1 MFGLYVHIPFCA
13 RRCPYCD
20 FAIHIGA
27 RADFVDAYV
36 DALEHELT
44 LALQSPEV
52 SGRRLTSIFFGGG
65 TPTFLADEMLA
76 RLLERIHATNAVA
89 ANVEVTIEA
98 NPENL
103 NPAKLKALRAAGF
116 NRLSL
121 GVQSLDDEAL
131 RYLGRVHRAADVEE
145 VVIAAREAG
154 WEDVS
159 LDLIY
164 AVPQQSR
171 AAWRNT
177 LERSKNMPLTHVSCY
192 SLTIESGTPF
202 GKRAEKGTLFPVCD
216 DDQADQMQDAQD
228 ILEAAGILRYE
239 ISNYARP
246 GFESKHN
253 RNYWA
258 GGDYLAAGCGA
269 HGHLKGV
276 RWWNERD
283 AAKYVELIKLQG
295 KARVGQELL
304 TQRQRMDE
312 LVMLGLRTRE
322 GFSPQEIAQRLGLD
336 VAGIIGEALERLVK
350 QNWLETK
357 EGRIYLTAPGIPI
370 ADAVALQLLS

>member
-27 RADFVDAYV
+27 RADFREAYV
-36 DALEHELT
+36 AALERELT
-44 LALQSPEV
+44 QALQAPEI
-52 SGRRLTSIFFGGG
+52 SGRQLTSLFFGGG
-65 TPTFLADEMLA
+65 TPTLVPEEALA
-76 RLLERIHATNAVA
+76 LLLKRVYENNDVDPQA
-89 ANVEVTIEA
+89 EVTIEA

-103 NPAKLKALRAAGF
+103 TPAKLKALRQAGF

-131 RYLGRVHRAADVEE
+131 RYLGRVHRAADVER
-145 VVIAAREAG
+145 VVLAAREAG
-154 WEDVS
+154 WENVS

-171 AAWRNT
+171 QAWQRT
-177 LERSKNMPLTHVSCY
+177 LEQSIRLPLTHVSCY

-202 GKRAEKGTLFPVCD
+202 GKRAERGTLLPVCD
-216 DDQADQMQDAQD
+216 DAQADQMQDAHD
-228 ILEAAGILRYE
+228 ILQAAGILRYE

-253 RNYWA
+253 RNYWQ
-258 GGDYLAAGCGA
+258 GGDYLAVGCGA
-269 HGHLKGV
+269 HGHLNGL

-283 AAKYVELIKLQG
+283 AAKYTELIQAQNS
-295 KARVGQELL
+295 ARTGEELL
-304 TQRQRMDE
+304 TPRQRLDE
-312 LVMLGLRTRE
+312 VVMLGLRTRE
-322 GFSPQEIAQRLGLD
+322 GFSLEEVAKRLGINVRSALGEPLQRLT
-336 VAGIIGEALERLVK
+336 A
-350 QNWLETK
+350 QNWLEEK
-357 EGRIYLTAPGIPI
+357 EGCIRLSARGMPV
-370 ADAVALQLLS
+370 ADAVALQLLA